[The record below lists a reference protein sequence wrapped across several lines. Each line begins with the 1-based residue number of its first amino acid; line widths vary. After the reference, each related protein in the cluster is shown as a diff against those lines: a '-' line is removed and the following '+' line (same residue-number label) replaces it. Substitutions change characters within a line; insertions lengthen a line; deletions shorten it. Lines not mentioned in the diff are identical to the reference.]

1 MTEEENSIEE
11 NIEEVNIEMGP
22 NTSSN
27 LAETSLFFNLNSNS
41 FIVNDLEGFLI
52 SNYHI

>member
-1 MTEEENSIEE
+1 MTEKENSIED
-11 NIEEVNIEMGP
+11 VNIEMGP

-41 FIVNDLEGFLI
+41 FIINNFEGFFFKYYI
-52 SNYHI
+52 